1 MGSSMDR
8 YNTRL
13 ERTRY
18 NRNLSSHTNVCILAC
33 QNPSWQSFALSLDAK
48 RGTHITPISPLLITP
63 GHRESNDA
71 DGGNGQYS
79 DGLISS
85 TSGYGKNATTVRFPT
100 AGVIRHPIYLQVQY
114 VVSPLRVQVRGYGR
128 VRSCLGTRE
137 REKSP
142 TCYEGVAELPRFAR
156 QWKRCGNLTC
166 EMCQS
171 LSDACVFL
179 QHISLL

>member
-1 MGSSMDR
+1 MFPIISADLMGSSMDMIH
-8 YNTRL
+8 L
-13 ERTRY
+13 EKTQY

-85 TSGYGKNATTVRFPT
+85 TSGYGKNATTVRFST
-100 AGVIRHPIYLQVQY
+100 AGVIRYSIYLQVQY
-114 VVSPLRVQVRGYGR
+114 VVSLLGVQVRGYGG
-128 VRSCLGTRE
+128 VCCSSGTQ
-137 REKSP
+137 
-142 TCYEGVAELPRFAR
+142 T
-156 QWKRCGNLTC
+156 
-166 EMCQS
+166 
-171 LSDACVFL
+171 
-179 QHISLL
+179 